1 MGNSTSGNQ
10 GEGNRGADRNYRE
23 ATQKFVNS
31 ERGKREI
38 DKAGDVSSA
47 EQKELQR
54 AEAEGKSHAKG
65 KAPR

>member
-10 GEGNRGADRNYRE
+10 GEGNRDADRNYRE

-31 ERGKREI
+31 ERGKGEI
-38 DKAGDVSSA
+38 NKAGKVSPA
-47 EQKELQR
+47 EEKELQH
-54 AEAEGKSHAKG
+54 AEAAAKSHAKG